1 LKFYNQKKGGIII
14 KKLDSVTRQPLE
26 GVEFQ
31 LTYSDGCYVDD
42 NYGHTSSQGLY
53 RTNRNGEI
61 RIFGITG
68 TIVVQ
73 ETETIPGY
81 VLNKHSQTV
90 KVNADDVQT
99 ITFYNTPLG
108 GVELIKVDAAD
119 KSRRLSGA
127 VFEIRKMNDAL
138 VDTVTTGKNGRVY
151 ADLDAGSYYALEV
164 EAPKGYKLDKTP
176 HYFKVKNGETT
187 SVTIT
192 NKALSGILIH
202 KTDSA
207 TGKALQGVTFLLY
220 TYQLNLDHWIYP
232 TLGDLKMPDITPAN
246 ITALLLNMQSQGK
259 AHASVIKIYTILSS
273 LFKMAYLGDAVPVN
287 PMDKV
292 ERPKPRKDEVKD
304 KSVEAYTPEQIQ
316 QIITAVQTEP
326 LKWQCYFRVLID
338 TGIRR
343 GEASA
348 IRWENVNFKENTIT
362 IAGNLCY
369 TPDKGT

>member
-1 LKFYNQKKGGIII
+1 MTVNPQDTQALTFYNTPKQTLTIQKYVEGTTKPIPGVTFLVTSSDGQVIGNSNGEYITDKNGRIVLSNLTPGTTVTVKEIKTPDGYVLDSTPKSIKIKAGEAQILKFYNQKQGGIII

-31 LTYSDGCYVDD
+31 LTYSDGRYVDD
-42 NYGHTSSQGLY
+42 NYGHTSSKGLY

-68 TIVVQ
+68 TLVVQ

-108 GVELIKVDAAD
+108 GVEFIKVDAAD
-119 KSRRLSGA
+119 KSKRLSGA
-127 VFEIRKMNDAL
+127 TFEIRKMNDAL

-151 ADLDAGSYYALEV
+151 ADLDAGSYYAVEI

-187 SVTIT
+187 SLTIT
-192 NKALSGILIH
+192 NKAFSGILIH

-220 TYQLNLDHWIYP
+220 DSKNTPIGQATSDNEGYAYFENL
-232 TLGDLKMPDITPAN
+232 
-246 ITALLLNMQSQGK
+246 
-259 AHASVIKIYTILSS
+259 TI
-273 LFKMAYLGDAVPVN
+273 
-287 PMDKV
+287 
-292 ERPKPRKDEVKD
+292 
-304 KSVEAYTPEQIQ
+304 
-316 QIITAVQTEP
+316 
-326 LKWQCYFRVLID
+326 
-338 TGIRR
+338 
-343 GEASA
+343 
-348 IRWENVNFKENTIT
+348 
-362 IAGNLCY
+362 
-369 TPDKGT
+369 